1 MKFRSVR
8 FLIIVVFLQCL
19 VLFFWA
25 PSFSEDK
32 QPLVYTIQ
40 WDDVVTS
47 GTARNIQRG
56 LRLAEK
62 EQADAVVI
70 LLNTPGGPGLGNP

>member
-1 MKFRSVR
+1 MKFCSVR
-8 FLIIVVFLQCL
+8 FLFLLVFLQCL
-19 VLFFWA
+19 ALFFLT
-25 PSFSEDK
+25 PSFCEDK

-40 WDDVVTS
+40 VDDVVTS

-56 LRLAEK
+56 LKVAEK

-70 LLNTPGGPGLGNP
+70 LLNTRVGLGSP